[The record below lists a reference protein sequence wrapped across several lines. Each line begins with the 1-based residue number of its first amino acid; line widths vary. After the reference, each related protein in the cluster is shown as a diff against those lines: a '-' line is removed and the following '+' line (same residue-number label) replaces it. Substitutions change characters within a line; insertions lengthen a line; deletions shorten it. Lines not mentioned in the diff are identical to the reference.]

1 MTRRRPRIGK
11 RTMRTLTALLRRSW
25 SCHLSQPPL
34 PLPLFS
40 PTDCAFSLPTH
51 SSSSALIFSL
61 TFGRCTVLG
70 RYAIHAHFQPV
81 VHRTT
86 ISIHHVVRPVQE
98 ARRVRHPAHDRRY
111 YRRNRGGACSSYS
124 PRVLSFIH
132 SLLCCLLSRCI
143 SPAVSVTSARA
154 AMLPAARCHQSLY
167 AALKVWTCPRVSL
180 SSHTVPLLATLDA
193 RCTSPCPYVPPS
205 EMTVHVSNAHAF
217 RPSCL

>member
-1 MTRRRPRIGK
+1 MSPQR
-11 RTMRTLTALLRRSW
+11 
-25 SCHLSQPPL
+25 LSQPPL

-40 PTDCAFSLPTH
+40 PTIRAFSLPTPFP
-51 SSSSALIFSL
+51 SLCVLIFSL
-61 TFGRCTVLG
+61 TLSRCTVLG
-70 RYAIHAHFQPV
+70 RYAIHAHIQSA

-86 ISIHHVVRPVQE
+86 ISSTTHHVTRRGEE

-132 SLLCCLLSRCI
+132 RLLCCLLCRCI

-167 AALKVWTCPRVSL
+167 AALKVWTCPRGESL
-180 SSHTVPLLATLDA
+180 SLSLSLSPVSTSSP
-193 RCTSPCPYVPPS
+193 CTSCPPRHPFNASSTHPS
-205 EMTVHVSNAHAF
+205 THTSIH
-217 RPSCL
+217 RPSITLNTSS